1 MVVRSDTRPEQIQI
15 DKIEDGK
22 ARLQIHWDI
31 TEQERSDE
39 QGTRMEYQYSER
51 VLWWTL
57 PQKYDSVDE
66 VLTYLTSISAELL
79 NWAQATELSVSG
91 PPLNVPVDPEVAAQR
106 VHDMAVSALNT
117 QYIPQFESL
126 QGAYMAALILGD
138 ADTMAANRVD
148 YQALLNEYNAAL
160 EAIE

>member
-1 MVVRSDTRPEQIQI
+1 MVVSDTKPESIQI
-15 DKIEDGK
+15 DKIEDGR
-22 ARLQIHWDI
+22 ARLLIHWDI

-39 QGTRMEYQYSER
+39 QGTRTEYQYSER

-57 PQKYDSVDE
+57 PQKYSSVDE
-66 VLTYLTSISAELL
+66 VLVYLTEISADLIH
-79 NWAQATELSVSG
+79 WAQATEFSVSG
-91 PPLNVPVDPEVAAQR
+91 PPLNVPISPEVAAQR
-106 VHDMAVSALNT
+106 VHGMAVAALNT

-126 QGAYMAALILGD
+126 QRAYMASLILGD

-148 YQALLNEYNAAL
+148 YQTLLNEYNTAL